1 MLAAGLFKYGV
12 AHYEPKE
19 AGECCAISAPRRP
32 AVRFQNTDVPA
43 VDLDEEEPEEEDDD
57 ELLGERRGERRA
69 FFRGE
74 LEGEAGPRLRLF
86 PPTLDPEFP
95 APPKRMN

>member
-43 VDLDEEEPEEEDDD
+43 VDLDEEEPEEELLQL
-57 ELLGERRGERRA
+57 ELSYQSRLAIRQ
-69 FFRGE
+69 
-74 LEGEAGPRLRLF
+74 AGCGLVVLC
-86 PPTLDPEFP
+86 
-95 APPKRMN
+95 